1 MFGRQSPGSLLL
13 SSSNRVRAPSLLR
26 HYPASAVLRAPPPSA
41 FADAGPHGF
50 IVESDSRSQTSL
62 VAHLPS
68 PTRAAVTTPVES
80 PIAFLARFT
89 GDIGL
94 SQNYGGSTSTLAVS
108 RPARRSLA
116 LQPAWTTNPLKGPF
130 LEVLQ
135 VIRRL
140 LTRPECFRLEREFAD
155 PGLHRG
161 GKCTLSRHT

>member
-1 MFGRQSPGSLLL
+1 MNS
-13 SSSNRVRAPSLLR
+13 AE
-26 HYPASAVLRAPPPSA
+26 YPASAVLQAPPPSA

-80 PIAFLARFT
+80 PTAFLARFID
-89 GDIGL
+89 DIGL
-94 SQNYGGSTSTLAVS
+94 PQSYGGSASTLAVS

-116 LQPAWTTNPLKGPF
+116 LQPAWITYPLKGPF
-130 LEVLQ
+130 LGVLQ